1 MPDSTSARSDPVTR
15 PARAWRA
22 SARARPASRR
32 SFWRR
37 REAPSKGP
45 SMSDF
50 GVDVKRRDEGVAWLV
65 LRNPA
70 RLNAVRLEMWQAIPP
85 LVAELAADPGV
96 RVVVVRGHGEEAFA
110 SGADI
115 SEFATHR
122 KDAASASAYEAVTAQ
137 AFTALAEF
145 PKPLVAMLQGA
156 CIGGGL
162 AIAVCADLR
171 VAADDTRLALP
182 PARLGLGYHLAGIER
197 IVQVV
202 GPSTAA
208 EMIFTARQYTA
219 AEALAVGLVNRVVPK
234 AALVAE
240 TTRYVREIAANAPLT
255 IRAAKRAIAEVQRAE
270 AERDA
275 AAVARLVAAC
285 FESED
290 YAEG

>member
-1 MPDSTSARSDPVTR
+1 MSA
-15 PARAWRA
+15 
-22 SARARPASRR
+22 
-32 SFWRR
+32 
-37 REAPSKGP
+37 
-45 SMSDF
+45 F
-50 GVDVKRRDEGVAWLV
+50 GVDVERGDDGVAWLV
-65 LRNPA
+65 LRNPEK
-70 RLNAVRLEMWQAIPP
+70 LNAVRLEMWRAIPP
-85 LVAELAADPGV
+85 ALAALDADAAV
-96 RVVVVRGHGEEAFA
+96 RVIVVRGYGDEAFV

-122 KDAASASAYEAVTAQ
+122 QDAASAAGYEAVTAE
-137 AFTALAEF
+137 AFAAVAAC
-145 PKPLVAMLQGA
+145 PKPVVAMLQGA

-171 VAADDTRLALP
+171 LAADDTKLALP

-208 EMIFTARQYTA
+208 EMVFTARQYTA

-240 TTRYVREIAANAPLT
+240 TMRYVRDIAANAPLT
-255 IRAAKRAIAEVQRAE
+255 IRAAKRAIAEVQRA
-270 AERDA
+270 AGERDA

-285 FESED
+285 FESAD
-290 YAEG
+290 YAEGVRAFLEKRRPRFSGR